1 MRPDAKLLVIATEE
15 LTEVIVDTLT
25 AEQERQIRE
34 IVKPKP
40 RFEVGQWVEL
50 TCAKEPNTIAVIRR
64 IDDEADMASVILMDG
79 DQDIIPLYE
88 LTPIPAKEVILDFG
102 AFSGTIAKTIN
113 MDGTICEDSFIV
125 FYDPDNLD
133 TYDEVELDS
142 VPAMRSLVES
152 LLARQEEER

>member
-88 LTPIPAKEVILDFG
+88 LTPIPAKDVVLDFG
-102 AFSGTIAKTIN
+102 HGIKGRVRDEYHGQSPAWIWVNNGLDIASI
-113 MDGTICEDSFIV
+113 
-125 FYDPDNLD
+125 YAPALDN
-133 TYDEVELDS
+133 
-142 VPAMRSLVES
+142 PMRSVVES
-152 LLARQEEER
+152 LLARQEVEK